1 MAVVELLTVAVPLV
15 AAVVRRRA
23 KRAVAVPVPELPLA
37 PVPTG
42 SSAADRVAGP
52 AYPYL
57 RAWSPELRALLV
69 QVADELKLNPVALA
83 TVFALESGGDP
94 SEPKEPKG
102 TPRAGLIQVT
112 VGARLEGLRTA
123 DAVWAVRS
131 WSAERQLREVVYP
144 FFVRQ
149 KGRSPGWTAFQLYQ
163 RNFLP
168 ADVGKPDTFK
178 LGEKG
183 SSEPLV
189 KGSKVTRGAVY
200 EANKGAFDRE
210 GKGYF
215 TWADVRAKVEAKER
229 EAGGQVVTVAGK
241 VLPAS
246 GAAASAASTG
256 PTAGST
262 TPATTPASSAPQKE
276 PPAAVAPAIRQLLK
290 QVNAGWPNRT
300 RASDGTLGDAAHNAR
315 CKGTDAASG
324 LCDHTLGRALDITLD
339 QERGPHL
346 DTLAEAMLKDPRVR
360 YVIWKS
366 RIANPSIAGG
376 AWRPYTG
383 SNPHTRH
390 LHVSV
395 LEEARNDA
403 RPWNLPEGGAA
414 AASSPPAAAGMAPA
428 SAVASELLG
437 LVPAWD
443 RGLVDNVSF
452 FWIRVGS
459 YEIQVATDA
468 LSVGGLRLPF
478 SFAEE
483 LELARKSTLLPP
495 TKAVA
500 DARWAAATKKVVLAP
515 LGAPDDPA
523 TILKWGRL
531 PGQVREWNKRIGP
544 KAGTGEL
551 LDGPLKHWI
560 VTADLKRGGAV
571 NYGFRREGGAVWQS
585 PGRHHDDQYKGDP
598 TQQYAPMA
606 RAAFRHGKEVDLVEE
621 LARGA
626 PELLEG
632 GPLPAW
638 LVEVLR

>member
-1 MAVVELLTVAVPLV
+1 MAVLELLTVAVPLV

-23 KRAVAVPVPELPLA
+23 KRAVAVPVPELPQA
-37 PVPTG
+37 PAPKG
-42 SSAADRVAGP
+42 GSAADRVAGP

-94 SEPKEPKG
+94 SEPKEPNG

-131 WSAERQLREVVYP
+131 WSAERQLREVVFP

-229 EAGGQVVTVAGK
+229 EAGGEVVTVAGK
-241 VLPAS
+241 VLPA
-246 GAAASAASTG
+246 AAAATTRPAPGTV
-256 PTAGST
+256 
-262 TPATTPASSAPQKE
+262 TPATTAASSAPPKE
-276 PPAAVAPAIRQLLK
+276 PPSAVAPAIRQLLK

-315 CKGTDAASG
+315 CKGADAASG
-324 LCDHTLGRALDITLD
+324 LCDHSTGRALDITLD
-339 QERGPHL
+339 PERGPNL
-346 DTLAEAMLKDPRVR
+346 DALAEALLKDPRCR
-360 YVIWKS
+360 YVIWKA
-366 RIANPSIAGG
+366 RIANPAIAGG

-395 LEEARNDA
+395 LEEMRNDA
-403 RPWNLPEGGAA
+403 RPWNLPGAGA
-414 AASSPPAAAGMAPA
+414 VAASSTPAAAGVAPA
-428 SAVASELLG
+428 SAIAGELPG
-437 LVPAWD
+437 LVRAWGD
-443 RGLVDNVSF
+443 GLIDNVFF

-459 YEIQVATDA
+459 FEIQVATDS
-468 LSVGGLRLPF
+468 LSVAGQRLPF

-500 DARWAAATKKVVLAP
+500 DARWAAATRKVVLSP
-515 LGAPDDPA
+515 LGPPDDPA
-523 TILKWGRL
+523 TVAKWGKL

-544 KAGTGEL
+544 KAGAGEL
-551 LDGPLKHWI
+551 LDGPLKHWLL
-560 VTADLKRGGAV
+560 TADLKRGGAV

-585 PGRHHDDQYKGDP
+585 PGRRHDDHYKGDP
-598 TQQYAPMA
+598 TQQFAPMA
-606 RAAFRHGKEVDLVEE
+606 RAAFRDGKEVDLVEE